1 LRACFVGHQKE
12 ALNVAFSPDGT
23 LLVSTSSDRTLL
35 TWDVGG
41 RLARRPT
48 EPTAAELTALWNE
61 LAGAEGAKAFQAEQ
75 TLMAY
80 PKQATAVFAER
91 LRPAP
96 AADAKRLAALVADLD
111 SDQFAEREKAERE
124 LRDLGEQAGPA
135 LRKALEGQ
143 PSAEMQ
149 RRLEALLEQIDPA
162 RSPEVLRQGRALEVL
177 ERIGTPEAGRLLR
190 KLAEGAPGTRLTQDA
205 AAALARLNQ

>member
-1 LRACFVGHQKE
+1 MGPFA
-12 ALNVAFSPDGT
+12 
-23 LLVSTSSDRTLL
+23 
-35 TWDVGG
+35 
-41 RLARRPT
+41 
-48 EPTAAELTALWNE
+48 
-61 LAGAEGAKAFQAEQ
+61 

-80 PKQATAVFAER
+80 PKQAVETMTSR
-91 LRPAP
+91 LRPVL
-96 AADAKRLAALVADLD
+96 AADAKHLAPLAADLD
-111 SDQFAEREKAERE
+111 SDQFAAREKAERE

-135 LRKALEGQ
+135 LRKALNGQ

-177 ERIGTPEAGRLLR
+177 ERIGTPEARRLLR
-190 KLAEGAPGTRLTQDA
+190 KLAEGAPGVRLTQDA